1 MLPHCHAISVLL
13 VVQVSLE
20 MLSVITLTSKDYC
33 LSTRAAFQRVEKMS
47 IIGMI
52 IRTAP
57 SYPCVTLKLNS
68 VESKQTD
75 ANGKWQRCTIPPTH
89 LLAGEGYL
97 QNISQ
102 HMWRWFYAP
111 IHLKKKKKDFPD
123 FLIPL
128 DSPRTLWQG
137 WKGHFCWL
145 WTSTCINTQI
155 PNLGLRDASLQPPS
169 CSGELT
175 MCS

>member
-52 IRTAP
+52 ITTAP

-111 IHLKKKKKDFPD
+111 IHKKKEKKKRFPR
-123 FLIPL
+123 FLNPIGFTQNL
-128 DSPRTLWQG
+128 VTRLARTFLLVVN
-137 WKGHFCWL
+137 KHVY
-145 WTSTCINTQI
+145 
-155 PNLGLRDASLQPPS
+155 
-169 CSGELT
+169 
-175 MCS
+175 

>member
-75 ANGKWQRCTIPPTH
+75 ANGKMAEMHDSTH
-89 LLAGEGYL
+89 TLTCW
-97 QNISQ
+97 
-102 HMWRWFYAP
+102 WRLSPEYFSTYVKVVLCP
-111 IHLKKKKKDFPD
+111 HPLKKKKKDFPD

-137 WKGHFCWL
+137 WQGHFCWL